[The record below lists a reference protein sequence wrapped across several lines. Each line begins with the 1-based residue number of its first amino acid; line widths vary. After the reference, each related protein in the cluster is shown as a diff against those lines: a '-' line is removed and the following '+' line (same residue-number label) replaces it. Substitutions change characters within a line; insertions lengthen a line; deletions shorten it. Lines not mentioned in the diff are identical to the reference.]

1 VNRPPDDSGT
11 PEDAGSRPA
20 GDPGGPADAPKERE
34 EKDEAVMPF
43 LRHLEELRRTL
54 LHILGAVG
62 GGAVVCWVVSD
73 RVLDWLIVST
83 AGSAIFIKPQGAF
96 LARLKVSLV
105 LGLLL
110 TLPYVFYRVWAFVG
124 PGLLAKERRVVLP
137 GAMGSVLL
145 FYMGLV
151 FSYFVMTPL
160 MVRVLLG
167 FGTANLTAQTEVH
180 FLLDLVFMMGLA
192 SGLVFQMPLFA
203 AFLTTAG
210 ILNPRHF
217 RKYWRHSVVGIF
229 ILAALLTP
237 ADPLSQI
244 VLAIPLLL
252 LYCVSYVL
260 SLIIHRRKHDAAGA

>member
-1 VNRPPDDSGT
+1 V
-11 PEDAGSRPA
+11 SRPE
-20 GDPGGPADAPKERE
+20 PGGEGGPGKRPAPERDDA
-34 EKDEAVMPF
+34 AMPF
-43 LRHLEELRRTL
+43 LQHLEELRRTL
-54 LHILGAVG
+54 LHILAAVG
-62 GGAVVCWVVSD
+62 VGAAVCWVFSG
-73 RVLDWLIVST
+73 RVLNWLIAGTS
-83 AGSAIFIKPQGAF
+83 GSAIFIKPQGAF
-96 LARLKVSLV
+96 LARLKVALV

-110 TLPYVFYRVWAFVG
+110 TLPYVFYRIWSFVG

-167 FGTANLTAQTEVH
+167 FGTATLTAQTEVH

-203 AFLTTAG
+203 AFLTTVGLLAPVH
-210 ILNPRHF
+210 L
-217 RKYWRHSVVGIF
+217 RKYWRHSLVGIF

-244 VLAIPLLL
+244 VLAVPLMV
-252 LYCVSYVL
+252 LYWVSYVL
-260 SLIIHRRKHDAAGA
+260 SLIIHRRKQHAPGA